1 MTPSDPTP
9 RPVRGQS
16 ALAFSIMFFCV
27 ALLTFML
34 GWANGVHHGRT
45 LLHFPEVGG
54 WLIATAVLAGL
65 GVFFLVWS
73 RNTKRG

>member
-9 RPVRGQS
+9 RPARGES

-34 GWANGVHHGRT
+34 GWADGVRRGRT
-45 LLHFPEVGG
+45 LLNFPEVGG

-65 GVFFLVWS
+65 GVLLLVWS
-73 RNTKRG
+73 RSTKRG

>member
-1 MTPSDPTP
+1 
-9 RPVRGQS
+9 
-16 ALAFSIMFFCV
+16 MFFCV

-34 GWANGVHHGRT
+34 GWADGVRHGRT

-54 WLIATAVLAGL
+54 WLIATVVLVGL

-73 RNTKRG
+73 RNTKRS